1 VANPNK
7 QRGTA
12 WESAT
17 RDYLNDFLGLYVDHW
32 RDLPPGVTKFRN
44 PADPLNVKRQAQEG
58 NHDVGD
64 LHAWPFVVECK
75 DVKSSAVPAWIRQ
88 GLVEAKNAGFP
99 FAVAVRKNRNFATRT
114 ASVYIDVRTFT
125 RLRLFLQCPSAA
137 YFAGCYHFELSA
149 RGTDTGRWY
158 FRTDL
163 LFFAD
168 LLRAVRAQWADS
180 AYSD

>member
-32 RDLPPGVTKFRN
+32 RELPPGVTKFRN
-44 PADPLNVKRQAQEG
+44 PANPLNVKRQAQEG

-75 DVKSSAVPAWIRQ
+75 DWKSSAVPTWIRQ

-99 FAVAVRKNRNFATRT
+99 FAVVAHKTRNRGTSTGRVF
-114 ASVYIDVRTFT
+114 VDVRTFT
-125 RLRLFLQCPSAA
+125 RLRLFLQCPSAR
-137 YFAGCYHFELSA
+137 YFARCYGFELSA

-158 FRTDL
+158 FSTTVDL
-163 LFFAD
+163 FAD
-168 LLRAVRAQWADS
+168 LLRAVRETWEDS
-180 AYSD
+180 AYAD